1 MPSSRGSARRARDYP
16 SRVGSLRF
24 RRSLKI
30 APGVR
35 LNVTKTGF
43 GVTAGPRGA
52 HYSVNSS
59 GMRTRSVGL
68 PGTGLYYQDRS
79 KGGRTKPPAGR
90 PAGASPSFE
99 AMGGIALQRV
109 IPKPGLFASGEEKAY
124 HEGVLAYIGGNQQAA
139 LAAFERLIAKDP
151 GAVSA
156 HLFAGVI
163 ASTLDDTAGAIA
175 HLEAVVGSPTGLPDR
190 YQAKYLGDHLPITL
204 SLQVKITDSI
214 TATPPFGELAATL
227 SLAELYQS
235 AGRLEEAIGLVQ
247 QLHEAL
253 PDPLVQLS
261 LCDLLFADRDF
272 DGVIETSTGVTNE
285 SDVQVEIL
293 HLRAAALTALGH
305 DTAALDV
312 FREALAKTANR
323 DPSLL
328 RAVRYDR
335 ALTYERLG
343 QRARAKAD
351 LERLYASDPDY
362 EDVRQRLAAMAGG

>member
-1 MPSSRGSARRARDYP
+1 
-16 SRVGSLRF
+16 VGSLRF

-59 GMRTRSVGL
+59 GTRTRSIGL
-68 PGTGLYYQDRS
+68 PGTGLYYQDRL
-79 KGGRTKPPAGR
+79 GGRRAKPAATRR
-90 PAGASPSFE
+90 PAGAAQGLE
-99 AMGGIALQRV
+99 AMSGIALQRV

-124 HEGVLAYIGGNQQAA
+124 HQGVLAYVGGSYQSA
-139 LAAFERLIAKDP
+139 LAEFERVAAKDP
-151 GAVSA
+151 AAISA

-163 ASTLDDTAGAIA
+163 ADTLGDSGRAIT
-175 HLEAVVGSPTGLPDR
+175 HLEAVVASPTGLPDR
-190 YQAKYLGDHLPITL
+190 YQARYLGDHLPISLAL
-204 SLQVKITDSI
+204 SVRITDSI
-214 TATPPFGELAATL
+214 TATPPFGELAAVL
-227 SLAELYQS
+227 SLAELYQL
-235 AGRLEEAIGLVQ
+235 AGRLEEAIGLLQ

-261 LCDLLFADRDF
+261 LCDLLFTDHDF

-285 SDVQVEIL
+285 SDAQVEIL
-293 HLRAAALTALGH
+293 HIRAAALAGLGH

-312 FREALAKTANR
+312 FRDALAKTANR
-323 DPSLL
+323 DPGLL

-335 ALTYERLG
+335 ALTFERLG
-343 QRARAKAD
+343 QHARAKAD
-351 LERLYASDPDY
+351 LERLFASDPDY
-362 EDVRQRLAAMAGG
+362 EDVRQRLAAMAAG

>member
-1 MPSSRGSARRARDYP
+1 M
-16 SRVGSLRF
+16 
-24 RRSLKI
+24 
-30 APGVR
+30 
-35 LNVTKTGF
+35 
-43 GVTAGPRGA
+43 
-52 HYSVNSS
+52 
-59 GMRTRSVGL
+59 
-68 PGTGLYYQDRS
+68 
-79 KGGRTKPPAGR
+79 
-90 PAGASPSFE
+90 
-99 AMGGIALQRV
+99 
-109 IPKPGLFASGEEKAY
+109 
-124 HEGVLAYIGGNQQAA
+124 
-139 LAAFERLIAKDP
+139 IAKDP

-163 ASTLDDTAGAIA
+163 ASTLGRHGRSDRAPRGRGRLADGPAGSI
-175 HLEAVVGSPTGLPDR
+175 S
-190 YQAKYLGDHLPITL
+190 AKYLGDRLPITL

-272 DGVIETSTGVTNE
+272 DGVVEMSTGVTNE

-293 HLRAAALTALGH
+293 HLRAAALAALGH

-312 FREALAKTANR
+312 FRDALAKTANR

-335 ALTYERLG
+335 ALTFERLG
-343 QRARAKAD
+343 QHARAKAD
-351 LERLYASDPDY
+351 LERLCASDPDY
-362 EDVRQRLAAMAGG
+362 EDVRQRLSPIAGG

>member
-1 MPSSRGSARRARDYP
+1 M
-16 SRVGSLRF
+16 GSLRF

-52 HYSVNSS
+52 HYSINSS
-59 GMRTRSVGL
+59 GTRTRSVGL

-79 KGGRTKPPAGR
+79 SSRGRSKAAAAGR
-90 PAGASPSFE
+90 SSGFE
-99 AMGGIALQRV
+99 AMSGIALQSV

-124 HEGVLAYIGGNQQAA
+124 HEGVLAYIDGNQQAA
-139 LAAFERLIAKDP
+139 LAAFERVIAKDP

-175 HLEAVVGSPTGLPDR
+175 HLEVVVASPTGLPDR

-261 LCDLLFADRDF
+261 LCDLLFADRDY

-293 HLRAAALTALGH
+293 HLRAAALAALGH

-312 FREALAKTANR
+312 FRDALAKTANR
-323 DPSLL
+323 DPGLL
-328 RAVRYDR
+328 HAVRYDR
-335 ALTYERLG
+335 ALTFERLG
-343 QRARAKAD
+343 QHARAKAD

-362 EDVRQRLAAMAGG
+362 EDVRQRLSPMAGG